1 MSLRIEK
8 CSHSCNKYQRF
19 FLQNTIANIQEKKHR
34 NEWCWCGIRRDWTW
48 MEWLQ
53 RLQIFTAL
61 YFLRLKLTSIKTQ
74 SLLSYKYPVYIIFSR
89 VFRKPWWRNELASV
103 MMLRISVNSVECHI
117 AIAGRLHVKVI
128 VEGLDD
134 FRVHNSAHEE
144 DGSYEKT
151 K

>member
-1 MSLRIEK
+1 M
-8 CSHSCNKYQRF
+8 
-19 FLQNTIANIQEKKHR
+19 
-34 NEWCWCGIRRDWTW
+34 
-48 MEWLQ
+48 
-53 RLQIFTAL
+53 
-61 YFLRLKLTSIKTQ
+61 
-74 SLLSYKYPVYIIFSR
+74 
-89 VFRKPWWRNELASV
+89 